1 MLSLFQNI
9 SIITIKNVHK
19 HTLTM
24 WINHFHI
31 YVCVCIYGINS
42 SIEGRAKEI
51 AQLAKARLA
60 DVPKDVASLRMTF
73 HRGIYLAF
81 IKS

>member
-1 MLSLFQNI
+1 VGSEM
-9 SIITIKNVHK
+9 
-19 HTLTM
+19 
-24 WINHFHI
+24 
-31 YVCVCIYGINS
+31 CIRDR
-42 SIEGRAKEI
+42 GRAKEI

>member
-1 MLSLFQNI
+1 M
-9 SIITIKNVHK
+9 
-19 HTLTM
+19 
-24 WINHFHI
+24 
-31 YVCVCIYGINS
+31 YVCIYGINS

-73 HRGIYLAF
+73 HSGIYCAF